1 MVDQKEKT
9 SVEKFRELQDE
20 IYMLFQKKNSDY
32 GDAFKENGSIGTL
45 IRIKEK
51 VGRLKNFIN
60 IGPHG
65 ITYKNTLPN
74 VVDESIRDTLMDL
87 NSYSLMMLMLLDEE
101 SQLQSQIQSL

>member
-20 IYMLFQKKNSDY
+20 IYELFQKKNSDY

-74 VVDESIRDTLMDL
+74 VVDESIRDTLMDF
-87 NSYSLMMLMLLDEE
+87 NSYSFMMLMLLDEE
-101 SQLQSQIQSL
+101 PQLQSL